1 MLLLISFLY
10 PSIVMLDTREN
21 IDSKVSELR
30 IFALEVLDNLL
41 TGEIKQIALP
51 LLDDLTVAERLSLL
65 SEKFPQEK
73 MTPGV
78 RFNNIVESHFDQAF
92 FWTRSTLLY
101 QIGKNHES
109 KQLDI
114 VRAALNDDE
123 AIIRETGLWALTA
136 LHPLDV
142 TRVLHGHNDDEST
155 NVRDL
160 VEELLAGLPEP
171 G

>member
-1 MLLLISFLY
+1 
-10 PSIVMLDTREN
+10 
-21 IDSKVSELR
+21 
-30 IFALEVLDNLL
+30 
-41 TGEIKQIALP
+41 
-51 LLDDLTVAERLSLL
+51 
-65 SEKFPQEK
+65 
-73 MTPGV
+73 MTPEA

-142 TRVLHGHNDDEST
+142 TQVLHSHNDDEST
-155 NVRDL
+155 NVREL
-160 VEELLAGLPEP
+160 VEELLEGLPEP